1 MHPERD
7 LLNSVD
13 EVLSEQYEPG
23 FFNRFNRASQGF
35 IRGGKQIGR
44 GLGLADQP
52 TGDER
57 SVLNRG
63 TMFQGGRRFL
73 GIPGTGRFGQVAGGA
88 ADMIGSGLRMGLA
101 TSLLPSMLRFD
112 GQFSAGNRRYQD
124 MFNRRNNARTAAL
137 GKQGDELRARKAEV
151 EARRD
156 AIKAGTDPET
166 KAKLDAI
173 TPESVR
179 AKMDAERAQRQNIGP
194 TTSIGAALAAGP
206 PAASAGGGPMSR
218 IRQAINNIRQDAKNK
233 ADMSRGA
240 EMTRQGKMGPFR
252 PNVIDDPP
260 KKRPS
265 LVDRL
270 NRDEAERQAR
280 ETGPQFPA
288 NRVNPNI
295 DDPYTKASRD
305 KTDAL
310 LPPSRS
316 LRNRLIRTRFRETGS
331 RPENYAGRSI
341 EDLSRPGA
349 VDASGQSVIGLQG
362 RSRGAVRGR
371 VSRKLQDL
379 RLQKAAE
386 KTKQNSM
393 QARANRYMEQDKAKD
408 SNSVDAQMAR
418 YSKMTPE
425 ERAAELNAS
434 NTRRTNVPDSFK
446 SGYKPETDNER
457 RYAGMRKDM
466 GLDPR
471 MSNRQMGQG
480 RRRYG
485 NQV

>member
-1 MHPERD
+1 MNPEND
-7 LLNSVD
+7 LKNSINKI
-13 EVLSEQYEPG
+13 LSEQYAAG
-23 FFNRFNRASQGF
+23 FGNAVLDYGSRVGRGF
-35 IRGGKQIGR
+35 LRGGRQIGR

-73 GIPGTGRFGQVAGGA
+73 GIPGTGRVGQVVGGA
-88 ADMIGSGLRMGLA
+88 ADMIGSGLRIANPLA
-101 TSLLPSMLRFD
+101 QVGMDALDDKR
-112 GQFSAGNRRYQD
+112 QD
-124 MFNRRNNARTAAL
+124 MFNRRYNARTAAL

-151 EARRD
+151 DARID
-156 AIKAGTDPET
+156 AIKAGTPDPRLDPET

-179 AKMDAERAQRQNIGP
+179 AKMDAEREQRQNRRP
-194 TTSIGAALAAGP
+194 TTSIGVAFAGGP

-218 IRQAINNIRQDAKNK
+218 IRQAINNIRQDAQNK

-270 NRDEAERQAR
+270 DRGVESDQAIT
-280 ETGPQFPA
+280 TGPRPEGPVTPGQ
-288 NRVNPNI
+288 
-295 DDPYTKASRD
+295 
-305 KTDAL
+305 
-310 LPPSRS
+310 
-316 LRNRLIRTRFRETGS
+316 NRLS
-331 RPENYAGRSI
+331 RGR
-341 EDLSRPGA
+341 A
-349 VDASGQSVIGLQG
+349 VDASGQPVTGLQG

-434 NTRRTNVPDSFK
+434 NTRRTNVPASFQ

>member
-7 LLNSVD
+7 LLNSVNK
-13 EVLSEQYEPG
+13 VLSEQYAAG
-23 FFNRFNRASQGF
+23 FGNAVLDYGSRVGRGF
-35 IRGGKQIGR
+35 LRGGRQIGR

-63 TMFQGGRRFL
+63 TMFQGGRRFM
-73 GIPGTGRFGQVAGGA
+73 GIPGTGRVGQVVGGA
-88 ADMIGSGLRMGLA
+88 ADMIGSGLRIANPLA
-101 TSLLPSMLRFD
+101 QLGMDALDYKR
-112 GQFSAGNRRYQD
+112 QD
-124 MFNRRNNARTAAL
+124 MFNRRNFARTAAL

-166 KAKLDAI
+166 KAKLDAV

-179 AKMDAERAQRQNIGP
+179 AKMDAERSQRQNRGP
-194 TTSIGAALAAGP
+194 TTSIGAAFAAGP

-218 IRQAINNIRQDAKNK
+218 IRQAINNIRQDTQNK

-280 ETGPQFPA
+280 ETGPETVPSFRRGSPIGT
-288 NRVNPNI
+288 V
-295 DDPYTKASRD
+295 ASSAYA
-305 KTDAL
+305 T
-310 LPPSRS
+310 PEE
-316 LRNRLIRTRFRETGS
+316 REEYLNTMQKLGQD
-331 RPENYAGRSI
+331 R
-341 EDLSRPGA
+341 LSRGGA
-349 VDASGQSVIGLQG
+349 VDASGQPVIGLQG

-379 RLQKAAE
+379 RLQKATE
-386 KTKQNSM
+386 KTRQNSM

-425 ERAAELNAS
+425 ERAAELNTS